1 MKETIVNLIEN
12 ESENT
17 KLDFK
22 LEQYPIEKGNIKK
35 GEFLKDMCA
44 FANLMNKEDKFII
57 IGAKEK
63 NGVAVG
69 FKPIDELHD
78 QASYQQ
84 FLNQYIEPEI
94 NFEYKEII
102 HQGNRLAYF
111 RIFNNDK
118 RPYLFKKE
126 YRDNDAKGNQYR
138 TGTGFVRTG
147 TSTRE
152 LRRED
157 FEKIYTERL
166 GTKDRSEDINFKVTL
181 GTFKSSELNRL
192 GYIKHL
198 RVDVENVSNTSID
211 LHVEAK
217 IYNTNSVKA
226 GCTQNL
232 EAKIHEDERN
242 KSMFAHTSYL
252 NNIYPPFIPIDMNVE
267 FQNHS
272 AYAIYEITPQK
283 GTHTALRL
291 KQKGITTDIFNG
303 QIALIFSQPSE
314 IKIEIIVRSNEFAD
328 GKKTIHF
335 DYTKEETKELLD
347 PWDL

>member
-44 FANLMNKEDKFII
+44 FANLTSKEDKFII

-94 NFEYKEII
+94 NFEYNEII

-111 RIFNNDK
+111 RIFNNEK

-126 YRDNDAKGNQYR
+126 YKDYDTKGNQYR

-157 FEKIYTERL
+157 FEKIYVERL
-166 GTKDRSEDINFKVTL
+166 GAQDRREDIKFKVIL
-181 GTFKSSELNRL
+181 GTFESSDLNRL

-198 RVDVENVSNTSID
+198 QVDVENISNTSID
-211 LHVEAK
+211 LNIEAK
-217 IYNTNSVKA
+217 IYHNSHVKA
-226 GCTQNL
+226 NCAQNL
-232 EAKIHEDERN
+232 EAKMHQDARD
-242 KSMFAHTSYL
+242 KSMFAYTSYL
-252 NNIYPPFIPIDMNVE
+252 NNVFPPFIPIDMNVV
-267 FQNHS
+267 FQS
-272 AYAIYEITPQK
+272 YAAYSIFEITPQK
-283 GTHTALRL
+283 GTHTALRV
-291 KQKGITTDIFNG
+291 KQKGLTTDIFNG
-303 QIALIFSQPSE
+303 QIALIFSQPTE
-314 IKIEIIVRSNEFAD
+314 IKIELFVRSNAFED
-328 GKKTIHF
+328 GLKIVPFHF
-335 DYTKEETKELLD
+335 TKEDTNNILD